1 MPDIEHIK
9 KTLGR
14 LTWLWI
20 LLAWGGLI
28 LSIPLIHFGELPIE
42 EGAARGLL
50 LNWSIYHQ
58 VASPIVLLGIPDLRA
73 MFFIPVTLYWPGSLV
88 APRVLWILIAYTA
101 LFMLYRWMKDRLGQE
116 QALIATGLLLL
127 APFTL
132 TQIDS
137 LGAGIFLLFC
147 FLAAHWM
154 ERRYEAS
161 KRPLGG
167 WFYMRFL
174 WAAVT
179 VSVHP
184 AGLAHPLAL
193 VWRVWRDETK
203 PARLKKQNL
212 IGLLTALG
220 LLGLLQAGWHAL
232 QWGADPL
239 VALTAIFHS
248 TELDPFPP
256 TWEPWLIITV
266 AVLLAGLNFHRLRE
280 DLFAIMLALSL
291 VFGAAA
297 ADTGWAY
304 LVFVFIMIWAFD
316 ALIRLQD
323 QFGGQ
328 SLIARRG
335 GVLLL
340 LIACTVLFT
349 SKDRAYAQMV
359 RAGIQTPHAILLQEV
374 AVEVENLG
382 KFARVLSQWPGQTML
397 VCKCDVLMLPP
408 GSDAPPQLLE
418 WMRKARAT
426 HLVFDPQKP
435 ENKDLARDV
444 ALLGEAMRTLFVN
457 EAGVIVGVMEVLEEA
472 AKEAEK
478 ARQEEA
484 LPEDILKELEA
495 PATDLPP
502 PDGE

>member
-1 MPDIEHIK
+1 MPDIERVK
-9 KTLGR
+9 ETLGR
-14 LTWLWI
+14 LSWLWI

-88 APRVLWILIAYTA
+88 APRVLWILIAYAA
-101 LFMLYRWMKDRLGQE
+101 LLMLYRWMRGRLGQE
-116 QALIATGLLLL
+116 QALIVTGLLLV
-127 APFTL
+127 APFTF

-154 ERRYEAS
+154 EHRYEAS
-161 KRPLGG
+161 GRPLGG

-184 AGLAHPLAL
+184 AGLAYPLAL
-193 VWRVWRDETK
+193 LWHVWRDESK
-203 PARLKKQNL
+203 PTRLKKQSL
-212 IGLLTALG
+212 AGLTIALL
-220 LLGLLQAGWHAL
+220 LLGLLQAGWHAIH
-232 QWGADPL
+232 WGADPL
-239 VALTAIFHS
+239 AALTAIFHS
-248 TELDPFPP
+248 TDVDPFPP
-256 TWEPWLIITV
+256 VWEPWLIAAA
-266 AVLLAGLNFHRLRE
+266 AVVFAGLNFRRLWG
-280 DLFAIMLALSL
+280 DLFGTMLTSSL
-291 VFGAAA
+291 VLGALA

-304 LVFVFIMIWAFD
+304 LVFVFITIWAFD
-316 ALIRLQD
+316 GLIRLQD
-323 QFGGQ
+323 RFGGQ
-328 SLIARRG
+328 GLIARRG

-340 LIACTVLFT
+340 LIVCAVVFT
-349 SKDRAYAQMV
+349 REDRAYAQMV

-374 AVEVENLG
+374 AVEVESLG

-408 GSDAPPQLLE
+408 GSEDPQQFLE

-426 HLVFDPQKP
+426 HLVFDPRIP
-435 ENKDLARDV
+435 ENKDLARDI
-444 ALLGEAMRTLFVN
+444 ALLGDAMRTLFVN

-478 ARQEEA
+478 AREEEA
-484 LPEDILKELEA
+484 LPEEVLKELEA

-502 PDGE
+502 PDGK